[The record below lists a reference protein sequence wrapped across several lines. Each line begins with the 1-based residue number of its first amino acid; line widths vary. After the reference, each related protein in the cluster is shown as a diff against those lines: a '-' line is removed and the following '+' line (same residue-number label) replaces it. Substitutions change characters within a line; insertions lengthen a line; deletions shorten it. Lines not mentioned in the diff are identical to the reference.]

1 MQINS
6 KINFV
11 ALTFFLAA
19 LVLLRA
25 TPSETVAPAVKRHDH
40 FREISPS
47 DITPDGWLREFLVRQ
62 QEGLTGHYTV
72 QGYPFTIDFWA
83 GETNADNKSWW
94 PYEQSGY
101 LLDGMLRL
109 GLLLNDEKMIQKYEG
124 DLNWVIANPIKNGQL
139 GPGLRIDKS
148 EWPMAVFFKSVIAYQ
163 LANHDPKVTTA
174 FEKHYLNTPLDQLS
188 SGRDVMNVEGLL
200 RTYEWTGNRE
210 LLVKAENAYR
220 KFCQSGS
227 DDLTL
232 ARLESGNKVV
242 MHGVSFCEEIKIP
255 VLLYIYT
262 GNQEYLTAAIK
273 GLQTLERDHLLVDGI
288 PSSNEY
294 LATRDPLQSH
304 ETCDISDFT
313 YSLGYFLMATGDAQ
327 YADMIEKGVF
337 NAGCGAISKD
347 FKSFQYFSSVNQ
359 VIANRNANQN
369 AFWRR
374 DGEAKVA
381 FAPNSSPMCCA
392 GNVHRFMPD
401 YVARMWMASTDD
413 GLVASLYG
421 PSRVAMNVGT
431 EHTPITVI
439 EKTAYPYD
447 ENVEFDFAMAGKTVL
462 PFTIRVPGWCSS
474 PELTING
481 QSFKGKLDPGTYVTV
496 DRTFQNGDVLK
507 LHLPMPLRLTRFANA
522 LSLERGPLLY
532 AYAVPESVTVDQAH
546 TTDSNFPAL
555 DIRPNGAWNY
565 ALDINESN
573 INDRVQVAMPEV
585 NGYPLDPGQA
595 PVCLTVPVRRVKGW
609 TLDGGK
615 RTPPLP
621 ITYQLEGPQETI
633 TLVPYGSTRLR
644 MAAFPEAVVRVEIP
658 VDNMQVSGPYPYD
671 RNKPI
676 TEQVYAPENA
686 VDQASWESA
695 KLRDDGVLDLKA
707 QLSVTNQLAYVRAT
721 INSDVETPAILA
733 INAKDACEVQLNGK
747 IVHIV
752 SQPNQLEYQFPDW
765 IPVTLRKG
773 LNQVQLKVGEYGKVT
788 QYRDGWGVQ
797 IRCLR

>member
-1 MQINS
+1 MQIS
-6 KINFV
+6 PKLNFIV
-11 ALTFFLAA
+11 ITFFLAA
-19 LVLLRA
+19 SVPLPA
-25 TPSETVAPAVKRHDH
+25 TPLEIMAPAVERHDH
-40 FREISPS
+40 FQEISPA

-62 QEGLTGHYTV
+62 QEGLTGHYIV

-83 GETNADNKSWW
+83 GETNADNRSWW
-94 PYEQSGY
+94 PYEQSAY
-101 LLDGMLRL
+101 LLDGTLRL

-124 DLNWVIANPIKNGQL
+124 DLDWVIANPIKNGQL
-139 GPGLRIDKS
+139 GPSLRIDPS

-163 LANHDPKVTTA
+163 LAKHDPKVTAA
-174 FEKHYLNTPLDQLS
+174 FERHYLNTPLDQLS

-200 RTYEWTGNRE
+200 RTYEWTGNKA
-210 LLVKAENAYR
+210 LLVKAESAYQ

-232 ARLESGNKVV
+232 SRLESGNKVV

-262 GNQEYLTAAIK
+262 GNQEYLDAAGK
-273 GLQTLERDHLLVDGI
+273 GLQSLERDHLLVDGI

-327 YADMIEKGVF
+327 YADMIERGVF

-369 AFWRR
+369 AIWRR

-401 YVARMWMASTDD
+401 YVARMWMTGDQ
-413 GLVASLYG
+413 GELVASLYG
-421 PSRVAMNVGT
+421 PSS
-431 EHTPITVI
+431 ITVTAGI
-439 EKTAYPYD
+439 GHHPVTVVEKTAYPYD
-447 ENVEFDFAMAGKTVL
+447 ENIEFDFTMADKTAM
-462 PFTIRVPGWCSS
+462 PFTLRIPGWCSS
-474 PELTING
+474 PELMING
-481 QSFKGKLDPGTYVTV
+481 QPFQGKLDPGTYVTV
-496 DRTFQNGDVLK
+496 DRTFQSGDVLK

-522 LSLERGPLLY
+522 LSLERGPILY
-532 AYAVPESVTVDQAH
+532 AYAVPENVTVDQAH
-546 TTDSNFPAL
+546 TTDSNFPTL
-555 DIRPNGAWNY
+555 DIRPNGPWNY
-565 ALDINESN
+565 ALDVNESN
-573 INDRVQVAMPEV
+573 INDRVRVVMHKTE
-585 NGYPLDPGQA
+585 GYPLDPGQA
-595 PVCLTVPVRRVKGW
+595 PVCLTVPVLRVKGW
-609 TLDGGK
+609 VLDGGK

-621 ITYQLEGPQETI
+621 VSYDLEGPPETI

-644 MAAFPEAVVRVEIP
+644 MAAFPETVTRVEMP

-676 TEQVYAPENA
+676 IEQVYAPEKSAESVSWNA
-686 VDQASWESA
+686 AI
-695 KLRDDGVLDLKA
+695 LRDDGILDLKK
-707 QLSVTNQLAYVRAT
+707 QLSATNQLAYVRAT
-721 INSDVETPAILA
+721 INSDKDTPAILA
-733 INAKDACEVQLNGK
+733 INAKDACEVQLNGE
-747 IVHIV
+747 IVHLV
-752 SQPNQLEYQFPDW
+752 TQPNQLEYQFPDW

-773 LNQVQLKVGEYGKVT
+773 INEVQLKVGEYGKVT
-788 QYRDGWGVQ
+788 QYQDGWGVR

>member
-6 KINFV
+6 KIRFV

-19 LVLLRA
+19 TVLLRT
-25 TPSETVAPAVKRHDH
+25 TPLETMSPGIGRHDR

-47 DITPDGWLREFLVRQ
+47 DIAPDGWLREFLVRQ
-62 QEGLTGHYTV
+62 QDGLTGNYEV

-109 GLLLNDEKMIQKYEG
+109 GLLLNDKTMVQKYEG
-124 DLNWVIANPIKNGQL
+124 DLNWVISNPIDNGQL
-139 GPGLRIDKS
+139 GPSLRIDKS

-163 LANHDPKVTTA
+163 LANHDPKVTAA

-188 SGRDVMNVEGLL
+188 SGRDIMNVEGLL

-210 LLVKAENAYR
+210 LLIKAEQAY
-220 KFCQSGS
+220 KMFCKSQS

-232 ARLESGNKVV
+232 DKLESGNKIV

-262 GNQEYLTAAIK
+262 GNQEYLAAATK

-327 YADMIEKGVF
+327 YADMIERGVF
-337 NAGCGAISKD
+337 NAGCGAVSKD

-381 FAPNSSPMCCA
+381 YAPNSSPMCCA

-401 YVARMWMASTDD
+401 YVARMWMTGAQ
-413 GLVASLYG
+413 GQLVASLYG
-421 PSRVAMNVGT
+421 PSRVTVSAGT
-431 EHTPITVI
+431 DHTSITVV
-439 EKTAYPYD
+439 EKTGYPYD
-447 ENVEFDFAMAGKTVL
+447 ENIEFDFAMGGKTAM
-462 PFTIRVPGWCSS
+462 PFTLRIPGWCSS
-474 PELTING
+474 AELTVNG
-481 QSFKGKLDPGTYVTV
+481 QSFQGKLDPGTYVTV

-507 LHLPMPLRLTRFANA
+507 LHLPMPLHLIRFGDA
-522 LSLERGPLLY
+522 LSLERGPILY
-532 AYAVPESVTVDQAH
+532 AYAVPENVTIDRDH
-546 TTDSNFPAL
+546 TTDSDFPAL
-555 DIRPNGAWNY
+555 DIRPDGPWNY
-565 ALDINESN
+565 ALDVNESN
-573 INDRVQVAMPEV
+573 INDRVQVVMR
-585 NGYPLDPGQA
+585 NTDRYPLDPGQA

-621 ITYQLEGPQETI
+621 IAYELEGLPETI

-644 MAAFPEAVVRVEIP
+644 MAAFPETVIRVEMP
-658 VDNMQVSGPYPYD
+658 VENMQVSSPYPYD

-676 TEQVYAPENA
+676 TEQIYTPEKSA
-686 VDQASWESA
+686 ETATWETA
-695 KLRDDGVLDLKA
+695 MLRNDGILDLRTR
-707 QLSVTNQLAYVRAT
+707 LSATNQLAYVRAT
-721 INSDVETPAILA
+721 INSDVERPAILA

-773 LNQVQLKVGEYGKVT
+773 INQVQLKVGEYGKIT
-788 QYRDGWGVQ
+788 QYRDGWGVR